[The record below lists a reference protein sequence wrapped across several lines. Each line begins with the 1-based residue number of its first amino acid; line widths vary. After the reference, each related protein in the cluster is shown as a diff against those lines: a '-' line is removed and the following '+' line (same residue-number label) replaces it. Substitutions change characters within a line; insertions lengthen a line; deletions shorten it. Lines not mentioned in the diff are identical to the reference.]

1 MESESSEFNKSIAA
15 IRKKVENMEQNRDQ
29 GTQHH
34 HQCIDELTSHLRNM
48 SCDKVLNVEESK
60 IVSPTRSETPTS
72 FVTVIEVKD
81 PSSIQMSMENSN
93 TSASIAIATD
103 APDISQK
110 ETSSSSPELQLRDS
124 KYGSRSSM
132 DKIFED
138 NYIPPIQCVETKRKI
153 PPRYVLPVMFI
164 K

>member
-1 MESESSEFNKSIAA
+1 MECESIEFNKSIAA
-15 IRKKVENMEQNRDQ
+15 IRKKVEKGEQNRDQ

-48 SCDKVLNVEESK
+48 SCDNVLNADESK

-81 PSSIQMSMENSN
+81 PSSIQMSMGSSN
-93 TSASIAIATD
+93 TSASIAIATET
-103 APDISQK
+103 PEEKK
-110 ETSSSSPELQLRDS
+110 EILSSSPELQHRDLN
-124 KYGSRSSM
+124 YGSRSSM

-138 NYIPPIQCVETKRKI
+138 NCILPVQSVEIKRKI
-153 PPRYVLPVMFI
+153 PPRYAIPVTFI
-164 K
+164 T